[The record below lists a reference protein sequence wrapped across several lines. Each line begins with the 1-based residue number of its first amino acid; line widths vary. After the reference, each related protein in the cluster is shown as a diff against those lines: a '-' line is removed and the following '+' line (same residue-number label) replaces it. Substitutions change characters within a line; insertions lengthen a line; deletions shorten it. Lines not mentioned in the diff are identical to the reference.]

1 MRRSFPYKL
10 NAMTN
15 EARQSKAESA
25 GMSANALAD
34 GSERLLFSQSTKLF
48 LMA

>member
-1 MRRSFPYKL
+1 
-10 NAMTN
+10 MTN

-34 GSERLLFSQSTKLF
+34 ESERLLFSQSTNLF